1 MSEERR
7 RFTRIPFNVTAEIT
21 INENSY
27 IVDKINNL
35 SVGGCF
41 LPLVLDCE
49 PKTACHVKISLT
61 GSNNELSV
69 NLDGTVVRS
78 DLEGIAVKFTL
89 IDPDSLI
96 HLQHIILYNSHDTD
110 KVEQEL
116 KDHPGLL

>member
-7 RFTRIPFNVTAEIT
+7 RFTRVPFKVKAEIT
-21 INENSY
+21 VNEDSY
-27 IVDKINNL
+27 IVDMINNL

-41 LPLVLDCE
+41 LPIVLDCE

-69 NLDGTVVRS
+69 DVDGTIIRS
-78 DLEGIAVKFTL
+78 ELEGTAVEFTM

-116 KDHPGLL
+116 KDHSGLI

>member
-7 RFTRIPFNVTAEIT
+7 RFTRVPFKVKAEIT
-21 INENSY
+21 LNEDSY

-41 LPLVLDCE
+41 LPIVLDCA

-69 NLDGTVVRS
+69 DVDGTIIRS
-78 DLEGIAVKFTL
+78 ELEGTAVEFTM

-116 KDHPGLL
+116 KDHSGLI